1 MSFAVKQSKGCAPCR
16 AKRTKCDQARP
27 SCSQCI
33 RARRSCHGYKDLSE
47 HRFVDQTQKFV
58 RQGRAKSSPTTTS
71 YGFISSETSSRRS
84 CPESKVLAEI
94 ISPAL
99 RDSLDFQAT
108 CYFLRNYS
116 WEGSQ
121 SAKGF
126 FDYIPDV
133 INCQGTVGTA
143 LTDVVISLGMVGI
156 SHTKSNNSSVMY
168 AAKVKYNRAV
178 SATNRALCTQDAK
191 ADQTLITVMLLG
203 LFETNTCNTPR
214 SMKSW
219 TQHINGAAQILY
231 LRGKEQL
238 QTETGRQIFRYLRT
252 QIVIN
257 SMQRR
262 AAIPETITSW
272 SLLSLPY
279 ESGEDLTASKLSFLV
294 IEFCN
299 LRSLM
304 TSMHDFTNSA
314 AIVSAALMIEASL
327 AAWAAES
334 PYRYNIVPLMARSDA
349 VFADYYHT
357 YSSILTATSWN
368 SYRSVRILLNELLI
382 VQLSHLCH
390 SEFQYE
396 DEDEGFPNLAE
407 DSQFLLQQQYQSQIS
422 RSRTVIVQLTQD
434 ICATVPY
441 YLCDAPSGSYLLTEY
456 PQSEHVPRAACGN
469 LLLWPLFTAACTD
482 MVSNVMRA
490 WVVQRLEKIANVMGI
505 QQARALAIL
514 LGLRKD
520 PPTWHDTELTIQE
533 NGTTDEW

>member
-1 MSFAVKQSKGCAPCR
+1 
-16 AKRTKCDQARP
+16 
-27 SCSQCI
+27 
-33 RARRSCHGYKDLSE
+33 
-47 HRFVDQTQKFV
+47 
-58 RQGRAKSSPTTTS
+58 
-71 YGFISSETSSRRS
+71 
-84 CPESKVLAEI
+84 
-94 ISPAL
+94 
-99 RDSLDFQAT
+99 
-108 CYFLRNYS
+108 
-116 WEGSQ
+116 
-121 SAKGF
+121 
-126 FDYIPDV
+126 
-133 INCQGTVGTA
+133 
-143 LTDVVISLGMVGI
+143 
-156 SHTKSNNSSVMY
+156 
-168 AAKVKYNRAV
+168 
-178 SATNRALCTQDAK
+178 
-191 ADQTLITVMLLG
+191 
-203 LFETNTCNTPR
+203 
-214 SMKSW
+214 
-219 TQHINGAAQILY
+219 
-231 LRGKEQL
+231 
-238 QTETGRQIFRYLRT
+238 
-252 QIVIN
+252 
-257 SMQRR
+257 MQRR

-382 VQLSHLCH
+382 VQLSHLCQ

-396 DEDEGFPNLAE
+396 DEDEEFPNLAE

-422 RSRTVIVQLTQD
+422 HSRAVIVQLTQD
-434 ICATVPY
+434 ICASVPY
-441 YLCDAPSGSYLLTEY
+441 YLCDAPSGSYLLTEH
-456 PQSEHVPRAACGN
+456 PQSEQLPRAACGN
-469 LLLWPLFTAACTD
+469 LLLWPLFTAACTN

-514 LGLRKD
+514 LCLRKD

-533 NGTTDEW
+533 NETTDEW